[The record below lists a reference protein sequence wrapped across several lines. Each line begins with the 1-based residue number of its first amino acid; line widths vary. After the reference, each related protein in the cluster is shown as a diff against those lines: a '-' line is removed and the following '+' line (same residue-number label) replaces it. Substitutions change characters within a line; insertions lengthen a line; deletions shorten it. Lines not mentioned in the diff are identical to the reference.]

1 VAQNTADRV
10 WLRPREAA
18 THLGVSLSTLY
29 AWRRQGLVRFH
40 RIGPR
45 AVALKRDELDALATP
60 EGPAR
65 PGTISREAIERLRAL
80 REATRSRFGLLSDS
94 VPVIRA
100 ARESDGR

>member
-1 VAQNTADRV
+1 MAHSTTGPQ

-18 THLGVSLSTLY
+18 AHLGISLSTLY
-29 AWRRQGLVRFH
+29 AWRKRGLVQFH

-45 AVALKRDELDALATP
+45 AVALRRDELDALATP
-60 EGPAR
+60 TTPRHSGL
-65 PGTISREAIERLRAL
+65 ISRATVERLRAL
-80 REATRSRFGLLSDS
+80 QEETRVRFGLLSDS